1 MIGQDASS
9 NLAALY
15 LDALVAHDPTLLPL
29 AEDVRFT
36 ENGQVLPIG
45 GGLWRTAGGPV
56 TYRFPFV
63 DRESGAVGLFA
74 VVPENGIK
82 TILAARFALEGGRV
96 TELETIVVRRMGA
109 LFAPDQL
116 TEPRPIFLQPL
127 APDERR
133 PRAEMVC
140 AADLYFDGIEQDDGA
155 IIPFSADCHR
165 VENGVRV
172 TGTPEID
179 ERTIYTDALARQSP
193 ADQISSG
200 FFHYI
205 KRIRDRRYPIVDTD
219 RGLAAGIVM
228 FDHPADDLV
237 ITRPDGSQ
245 LAMPKE
251 ALWPS
256 SALLYYLFKIRAGE
270 IAGIEVA
277 YIMLPFGSRSV
288 WPAPPRDRSS

>member
-1 MIGQDASS
+1 MTGRDIFAGD
-9 NLAALY
+9 LADLY
-15 LDALVAHDPTLLPL
+15 LDALVARDPGRLPL
-29 AEDVRFT
+29 SANVRFS
-36 ENGQVLPIG
+36 ENGQSLPIDS
-45 GGLWRTAGGPV
+45 GLWRTAGGPI

-63 DRESGAVGLFA
+63 DSASGAVGLFA
-74 VVPENGIK
+74 VLPENGQK
-82 TILAARFALEGGRV
+82 TILAARIALENGLV

-109 LFAPDQL
+109 LFAPDRL
-116 TEPRPIFLQPL
+116 TEPRPLFLQALP
-127 APDERR
+127 PEERLS
-133 PRAEMVC
+133 RADMIR
-140 AADLYFDGIEQDDGA
+140 AADLYFEGIERDDGA

-172 TGTPEID
+172 TGTHDID
-179 ERTIYTDALARQSP
+179 ERTIYTETLAGQNP

-205 KRIRDRRYPIVDTD
+205 KRIRDRRYPIVDRE
-219 RGLAAGIVM
+219 RGLVAAIVM

-251 ALWPS
+251 ALSPS

-277 YIMLPFGSRSV
+277 YIMLPYRSRSA
-288 WPAPPRDRSS
+288 WLADGEG